1 MKIAM
6 FAPLLGVEATG
17 QSLVVANTANQLAA
31 AGHTVTVLATD
42 CGYRG
47 REVSQFVAF
56 SPQVAVHIFPVTGA
70 LSRRLYHSTALIEW
84 VYEHIAEFDVLDMHG
99 IWSWSVGA
107 LADAFHIHRKP
118 YVLTPHGAMTRYD
131 WRKGRWKRALFYRLK
146 LSDVWNL
153 ADAVRFLSKG
163 EEEQSYY
170 PAHGR
175 SAVVPNG
182 VDLEPMPTVQ
192 QRTAARQQ
200 LGIAADSQV
209 LLFLGRITHQKGV
222 KEIVAAFEVAAQQL
236 PNLRLYLVGPAE
248 GRYGEEVLAQI
259 QQSPVHD
266 RIVAPGAVFGDARN
280 AYFRAADVFI
290 TLSHNEGLSLAHL
303 EALAHGLPMVLTA
316 SSNLDQLETYGAGIF
331 TTHDPKQV
339 AQDIVKLMAD
349 PATLAV
355 ASVQA
360 QRLIAENFSWQHVVP
375 QLVALYQ
382 QVIDDRS

>member
-1 MKIAM
+1 MRIAI
-6 FAPLLGVEATG
+6 FAPLLGLEATG

-47 REVSQFVAF
+47 SKVSQFVTV
-56 SPQVAVHIFPVTGA
+56 SPQVAVHIFPVNGTF
-70 LSRRLYHSTALIEW
+70 SRRLYHSSALIEW
-84 VYEHIAEFDVLDMHG
+84 ASVHIAEFDLLDIHS

-107 LADAFHIHRKP
+107 LADLFHVHRKP

-131 WRKGRWKRALFYRLK
+131 WSKGRRRRALFYRLK
-146 LSDVWNL
+146 LSDVWTL
-153 ADAVRFLSKG
+153 ADTIRFLSRG

-175 SAVVPNG
+175 SVIVPNG
-182 VDLEPMPTVQ
+182 ADVEPSPTAQ

-200 LGIAADSQV
+200 LGIAAGSQV

-222 KEIVAAFEVAAQQL
+222 KEIVTAFEVAAAQL
-236 PNLRLYLVGPAE
+236 PNLRLYLVGPSE
-248 GRYGEEVLAQI
+248 GRYGEEVHAQI
-259 QQSPVHD
+259 QQSPARD
-266 RIVAPGAVFGDARN
+266 RIVTPGAVFGDARN
-280 AYFRAADVFI
+280 DYFCAADAFI

-316 SSNLDQLETYGAGIF
+316 SSNLIQLESYGAGVF
-331 TTHDPKQV
+331 TTHDPAQV
-339 AQDIVKLMAD
+339 AQDLVKLMAD
-349 PATLAV
+349 PIALAA
-355 ASVQA
+355 ASAQA
-360 QRLIAENFSWQHVVP
+360 QRLVADNFSWQHVLP

-382 QVIDDRS
+382 QAIDGKS